1 MDGSESRDL
10 KRVHSVMAILSHEIM
25 TASKSSRSATWSATC
40 LVGILLAAGR
50 VHANG
55 AFPDSLQVLLPADRP
70 HEIILATNFGLI
82 SSQDDG
88 QTWLWSCEQPLTN
101 LAGLYQVGAP
111 PQDRVYAL
119 SRAGLVYSED
129 DTCSWSVARGSLAT
143 ALATDAF
150 PDPRNPSRVFAIA
163 NQRGDA
169 STPQSLYL
177 SSDGGLTFGAPLFS
191 APLDGGLLGVESAA
205 SDPMTIYLST
215 YRQPGIHP
223 QLMRSTDGGAQ
234 WMTIEVESTLG
245 ANGFRIVAVDPQDPL
260 QLYLR
265 VIEDLG
271 EELAVSS
278 DGGVTLRKPASTDG
292 RFTAF
297 ARLASGTVL
306 VGALSNGEAQG
317 FRSTDRGLTFQ
328 PWVNPP
334 HLRALAERDGKLF
347 AAADN
352 FKDGFALAVST
363 DEGLT
368 FRPLMRFDQV
378 TGINPCVQELC
389 ADPCDYQAGI
399 KLWAPEVCQPR
410 KQLSDASAGDG
421 QRPAPPVNRVGIG
434 CGCRAAGNF
443 RPWWPISVALGLV
456 FAIWLRSRSRGA

>member
-1 MDGSESRDL
+1 MF
-10 KRVHSVMAILSHEIM
+10 
-25 TASKSSRSATWSATC
+25 
-40 LVGILLAAGR
+40 LVAGR
-50 VHANG
+50 AHANG
-55 AFPDSLQVLLPADRP
+55 AFPDSLQILLPADRP
-70 HEIILATNFGLI
+70 HEIVLTTNFGLI

-88 QTWLWSCEQPLTN
+88 KTWLWSCEQVLTN
-101 LAGLYQVGAP
+101 LAALYQVGAP

-119 SRAGLVYSED
+119 SRSGLVTSED
-129 DTCSWSVARGSLAT
+129 DTCTWKMSRGSLAT

-150 PDPRNPSRVFAIA
+150 PDPHDPSRVLAIA
-163 NQRGDA
+163 NERGDA
-169 STPQSLYL
+169 ITPQSLYL

-191 APLDGGLLGVESAA
+191 APLAGGLLGVESAA
-205 SDPMTIYLST
+205 TDPMTIYLST

-223 QLMRSTDGGAQ
+223 QLMRSIDGGAQ
-234 WMTIEVESTLG
+234 WTTIDVESTLG

-278 DGGVTLRKPASTDG
+278 DGGVTLRKPLSTDG

-297 ARLASGTVL
+297 ARLASGTLL
-306 VGALSNGEAQG
+306 VGALSNGAAQG

-328 PWVNPP
+328 PWLNPP
-334 HLRALAERDGKLF
+334 HLRALAERDGLLF

-352 FKDGFALAVST
+352 FKDGFALGVST

-378 TGINPCVQELC
+378 TGIKPCLQEICQDLC
-389 ADPCDYQAGI
+389 DFQAGI
-399 KLWAPEVCQPR
+399 KLWAPEVCRPS
-410 KQLSDASAGDG
+410 SDA
-421 QRPAPPVNRVGIG
+421 QKPAPLVNRVAFA
-434 CGCRAAGNF
+434 CGCRASGNP
-443 RPWWPISVALGLV
+443 RTSVPFEAALGL
-456 FAIWLRSRSRGA
+456 AIVVWLGSRSRGV